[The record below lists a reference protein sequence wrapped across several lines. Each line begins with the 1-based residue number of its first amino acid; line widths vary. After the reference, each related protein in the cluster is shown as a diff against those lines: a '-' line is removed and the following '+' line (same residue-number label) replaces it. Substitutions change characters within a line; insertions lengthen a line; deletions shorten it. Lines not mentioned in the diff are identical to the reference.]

1 VKSSEEQEKI
11 LKVNTTRHEF
21 VTLTS
26 ACIAP
31 QRNGMQPAMD
41 PAEPMKPR
49 IVGSISTI
57 CGLNAL
63 ISSGGN
69 PDCDIVEIRL
79 DGLARRQ
86 ADLHDRSWNKLNLPL
101 LFTARRAEEGG
112 MVSATASER
121 SRMLEPALDD
131 AAWVDIELASAAE
144 MAAMLQRLRERG
156 IPWIASAHDFLKT
169 PDREHLELSAER
181 AKELG
186 AAVFKIAAMIRCPA
200 DLVRLAEFQLLDQGI
215 PKSTMGM
222 GALAPVS
229 RLLCAQCGSV
239 LNYGFLSTSPTAPGQ
254 WSVGQLKAAIK
265 SLPEFRPE
273 SGL

>member
-1 VKSSEEQEKI
+1 ME
-11 LKVNTTRHEF
+11 VNTTRDGF
-21 VTLTS
+21 ATLTT
-26 ACIAP
+26 ALFP
-31 QRNGMQPAMD
+31 LQRNGMQPAMH
-41 PAEPMKPR
+41 PAKPMKPR

-57 CGLNAL
+57 SGLNAL
-63 ISSGGN
+63 ISSGES
-69 PDCDIVEIRL
+69 PACDIVEIRL
-79 DGLARRQ
+79 DGLAREQ
-86 ADLHDRSWNKLNLPL
+86 ADLLDRPWNKLNLPL

-112 MVSATASER
+112 MVSAAAAER
-121 SRMLEPALDD
+121 SRMLETVLDD
-131 AAWVDIELASAAE
+131 AAWVDIELASAEE
-144 MAAMLQRLRERG
+144 MAAMLDQLRDRG

-169 PDREHLELSAER
+169 PDQEVLENSAER

-186 AAVFKIAAMIRCPA
+186 ATVFKIAAMTRCPA
-200 DLVRLAEFQLLDQGI
+200 DLTKLAEFQLLDQGI
-215 PKSTMGM
+215 HKSTMGM

-254 WSVGQLKAAIK
+254 WSAGQLKAVIG